1 MMTTNE
7 KIQMFDALLS
17 TTEWEGNVKLPATAN
32 RKIVL
37 LFALVVE
44 KELKEGSDL
53 FTLFPKGLSE
63 QLAAFIKEC
72 LEKAGLQ
79 VFYEKL
85 KALK

>member
-1 MMTTNE
+1 MTTNE
-7 KIQMFDALLS
+7 KIQVFDAMLS
-17 TTEWEGNVKLPATAN
+17 TVEWAGNVKLPAMAN

-44 KELKEGSDL
+44 KELKEGSEL
-53 FTLFPKGLSE
+53 FSLFPKGLSGE
-63 QLAAFIKEC
+63 LDAFVKEC

-79 VFYEKL
+79 IFYEKL